1 MSIEGNEESC
11 ERSTATSLIR
21 AKRKTSVVW
30 DYFIRLKP
38 NSIDGKYEVQCMICK
53 KKFAMG
59 PTFGTTNLKR
69 HLEKHN
75 PDKAKEGQNEPID
88 QKTYREKMS
97 LAICR
102 HNYAFSFVEHKGIR
116 DIHSY
121 LNPIARHISRNT
133 AKSDI
138 LNLYAREKELLKA
151 ELALISSR
159 VCLTSDMWTSLVSNG
174 YMCVTAHYVNINWVL
189 QKRVLIFRHV
199 PPPHSGVVLGHFLID
214 FLKEWGIEKK
224 IFALTLDN
232 ATCNKGV
239 VDVLKN
245 HLSLMRS
252 LVCEGKFL
260 HVRCGNHILNL
271 IVKAGLA
278 KVDAAIGKI
287 REGVKY
293 IKNSEVRLEK
303 FAECLSNLGLPCS
316 KKLRQD
322 VPIRWNSTYQMIES
336 ALLYQQAYIH
346 YDLVDPDF
354 RHGLFEDEWKKV
366 EIVATFLRPFYDI
379 TTLFSGCKY
388 PTANLYLPNIWRIEM
403 LLVEHKRS
411 KDPMMTEMA
420 TSMLKKFKKYWE
432 SYNIILSI
440 AMVLDPRYKL
450 NFVKFCFSKLNSDS
464 ADQKVKVIEDNLKL
478 LFEEYLIPSTTTSLS
493 TSLPEEHACSSRNQ
507 MTEAFEEF
515 DMFQSQLESST
526 SKTQLELYLEEA
538 NVDRKT
544 NPNLDVLGFW
554 KDNKLRYPELSLM
567 GRDVLSVPIT
577 TVASESAFSTGGR
590 VIGKF
595 QSSILP
601 ANAEA
606 KLCTRDWICG
616 QEDLDGFK
624 SDSDEDEIVVDL
636 QPYVDKLRD
645 HHISKDNPQ

>member
-1 MSIEGNEESC
+1 
-11 ERSTATSLIR
+11 
-21 AKRKTSVVW
+21 
-30 DYFIRLKP
+30 
-38 NSIDGKYEVQCMICK
+38 
-53 KKFAMG
+53 MG

-69 HLEKHN
+69 HLENIHLLNKVQ
-75 PDKAKEGQNEPID
+75 ECQNDPID
-88 QKTYREKMS
+88 QKTYREKIS

-121 LNPIARHISRNT
+121 LNPIVKHISRNT
-133 AKSDI
+133 AKTDI
-138 LNLYAREKELLKA
+138 LNLYAREKELLKG

-174 YMCVTAHYVNINWVL
+174 YMCVTAHYVV
-189 QKRVLIFRHV
+189 RVLIFRHV
-199 PPPHSGVVLGHFLID
+199 PPPHSGVVLGHLLID

-224 IFALTLDN
+224 IFTLTLDN
-232 ATCNKGV
+232 ATCNNGV

-271 IVKAGLA
+271 IVKAGLE

-322 VPIRWNSTYQMIES
+322 MPIRWNSTYQMIES
-336 ALLYQQAYIH
+336 ALLYKQAYIH

-354 RHGLFEDEWKKV
+354 RHGLFEDEWKRV
-366 EIVATFLRPFYDI
+366 EIVATFFRPFYDI

-403 LLVEHKRS
+403 LLEEHKNSEYPVMR
-411 KDPMMTEMA
+411 EMA
-420 TSMLKKFKKYWE
+420 TSMLKKFKKYWK
-432 SYNIILSI
+432 SYSIILSI

-450 NFVKFCFSKLNSDS
+450 NFVKFCFSKLNSDT
-464 ADQKVKVIEDNLKL
+464 ADQKVKVIEDNLQL
-478 LFEEYLIPSTTTSLS
+478 LFKEYLIPSTTTSLS
-493 TSLPEEHACSSRNQ
+493 SSLPEEHACSSRNE
-507 MTEAFEEF
+507 MTYAFEEF

-526 SKTQLELYLEEA
+526 GKTQLDLYLEEA
-538 NVDRKT
+538 NLDRKT

-567 GRDVLSVPIT
+567 ARDVLSVPIT
-577 TVASESAFSTGGR
+577 TVASESAFSTVGR

-595 QSSILP
+595 RSSILP
-601 ANAEA
+601 TNAEA
-606 KLCTRDWICG
+606 KLCTK
-616 QEDLDGFK
+616 EDHDGFG
-624 SDSDEDEIVVDL
+624 SDSDEDEIAVDL
-636 QPYVDKLRD
+636 QSYVEKLRG
-645 HHISKDNPQ
+645 HCTSRDNPQ